1 MRPVSIVAI
10 AQLPV
15 VKANPDSLSH
25 MAATVIREAMNNAGV
40 ARIQAL
46 YVGNMLADELQNQ
59 KHLGALFADEAGLH
73 GIEAMRVGAAT
84 AGGAAALRVAYL
96 SVASGEVDIAVA
108 VGAEKMS
115 DSSAVPALA
124 KALDAKLEVPLGA
137 NMINR
142 NAELMRMYMER
153 NKVPRGGFTNF
164 SVNAHKNSKTNP
176 YAMFR
181 KTVSAAQVRGSRVI
195 YPPLRLYDS
204 APICD
209 GAAAVVLVPTEQAAE
224 YAKRS
229 VRILGSAI
237 ATDYFRLEDRPS
249 PLQLRAAEISA
260 KKAYSMAGLTQED
273 INVFEVHDAFTIM
286 SALQLE
292 ATGFA
297 APGRG
302 WKFAHENK
310 IGLKGTLPITTF
322 GGLKARGHPVG
333 ASALYQTCELFLQ
346 LTGQAGKNQVRKAKV
361 GMMQSIG
368 GVAAT
373 VATHILGSG
382 D

>member
-1 MRPVSIVAI
+1 MRSVSIVAI

-15 VKANPDSLSH
+15 VKANSDSLSH
-25 MAATVIREAMNNAGV
+25 MAASVIREAMRNAGV
-40 ARIQAL
+40 TRIQAL
-46 YVGNMLADELQNQ
+46 FVGNMLADELQNQ

-96 SVASGEVDIAVA
+96 AVASGEVDVAVA
-108 VGAEKMS
+108 MGAEKMS

-153 NKVPRGGFTNF
+153 YKVPKGGFTNF
-164 SVNAHKNSKTNP
+164 SLNAHKNAKTNP

-181 KTVSAAQVRGSRVI
+181 KPVSVATVRNSRMI
-195 YPPLRLYDS
+195 YAPLRLYDS

-209 GAAAVVLVPTEQAAE
+209 GAAAVVLVPTEQASE
-224 YAKRS
+224 YGQHS
-229 VRILGSAI
+229 VRILGSAM
-237 ATDYFRLEDRPS
+237 ATDYFRMEDRPS
-249 PLQLRAAEISA
+249 PLQLRAAQISA
-260 KKAYSMAGLTQED
+260 EKTYRMAGLTRED
-273 INVFEVHDAFTIM
+273 VNVFEVHDAFTIM

-292 ATGFA
+292 AAGFA
-297 APGRG
+297 AAGRG
-302 WKFAHENK
+302 WKLAQENE
-310 IGLKGTLPITTF
+310 IGLKGKMPITTF

-368 GVAAT
+368 GVAST
-373 VATHILGSG
+373 VVTHILGG
-382 D
+382 E